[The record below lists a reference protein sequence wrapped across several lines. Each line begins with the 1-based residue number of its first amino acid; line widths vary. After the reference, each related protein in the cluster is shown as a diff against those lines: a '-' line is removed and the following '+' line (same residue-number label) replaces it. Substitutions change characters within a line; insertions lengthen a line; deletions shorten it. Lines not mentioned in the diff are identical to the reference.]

1 MCGIV
6 GYVGPQNATPILIDG
21 LARLEYRGYD
31 SAGIA
36 VISASGELHVRKA
49 VGKLE
54 NLRTAI
60 AVAEPAG
67 QTGIGHTRWA
77 THGRPS
83 DENAHPH
90 SDCTGSLT
98 VVHNGIIENYA
109 GLRDEL
115 AARGHRFGSETDTEV
130 LAHLIEDELSSGAVT
145 LGDAV
150 RAALRRV
157 TGSYAIAVVSRA
169 HPGQLV
175 GARLNGP
182 LIVGLGA
189 DENFLASDIPAIL
202 RHTREIVILEEG
214 EVAEVT
220 ATSVTVTDLS
230 GVPISRAV
238 THVEWD
244 LEAAEKGGFP
254 HYFVKEIHEQP
265 HAVARALLGRVI
277 GNDGVP
283 ATSAADANPARQSDD
298 LALRL
303 PEMERLAASGALDAV
318 RRVTILGCGTSIH
331 AGLLGKYAI
340 ERWARLPVEVSIAS
354 EYRYADP
361 IVGPDTL
368 VIAISQSGETA
379 DTIAATRLARER
391 GAPIVAIS
399 NIVGSA
405 ITRIGNAVLY
415 LQAGP
420 EISVT
425 ATKTFVTTTTV
436 LYLLA
441 LWLGEHGIGHPADT
455 PTVLPEPELRAALE
469 ALRALP
475 EQMQRT
481 LDAVAVEGETERAIA
496 DLLGASQS
504 AMFIGRGPGFPLAME
519 AALKLKEISY
529 VHAEAYPAGE
539 LKHGPIALLD
549 ATVPLVAMT
558 LASRTYDKVISNVQ
572 EVRARDAKVVA
583 IATEGDTKIGRHAD
597 AVLTVPAAP
606 ELLAPLLAIIPM
618 QLLAYQVALA
628 RGCNIDQPRNLAKSV
643 TVE

>member
-36 VISASGELHVRKA
+36 VISPTGELHVRKA
-49 VGKLE
+49 AGKLQ
-54 NLRTAI
+54 NLRSAI
-60 AVAEPAG
+60 AVAEPEG

-83 DENAHPH
+83 DDNAHPH
-90 SDCTGSLT
+90 GDCTGALT

-115 AARGHRFGSETDTEV
+115 AARGHTFRSETDTEV
-130 LAHLIEDELSSGAVT
+130 LAHLIEDELTAESAT

-157 TGSYAIAVVSRA
+157 TGSYAIAVVSRD

-182 LIVGLGA
+182 LIVGLG
-189 DENFLASDIPAIL
+189 DGENFLASDIPAIL

-220 ATSVTVTDLS
+220 PTSVTVTDLA
-230 GVPISRAV
+230 GAPITRAA
-238 THVEWD
+238 THVDWD

-265 HAVARALLGRVI
+265 HAVARALLGRVVE
-277 GNDGVP
+277 GQRGVI
-283 ATSAADANPARQSDD
+283 DAVGRT
-298 LALRL
+298 ALRL
-303 PEMERLAASGALDAV
+303 PEMDRLAASGALEAV
-318 RRVTILGCGTSIH
+318 RRVTILGCGTSVH

-340 ERWARLPVEVSIAS
+340 ERWARLPVEVSVAS

-379 DTIAATRLARER
+379 DTLAATRLAREH
-391 GAPIVAIS
+391 GAPIVAVS

-405 ITRIGNAVLY
+405 ITRVGDAVLY

-441 LWLGEHGIGHPADT
+441 LWLGEHGVGQPVGS
-455 PTVLPEPELRAALE
+455 PPVLPEPEREAALS
-469 ALRALP
+469 ALRELP
-475 EQMQRT
+475 AQMRRT
-481 LDAVAVEGETERAIA
+481 LDTVALEGETERAVA
-496 DLLGASQS
+496 ELLGASQS
-504 AMFIGRGPGFPLAME
+504 AMFIGRGAGYPLALE

-549 ATVPLVAMT
+549 PTVPLVAMA
-558 LASRTYDKVISNVQ
+558 LASRTYNKVISNVQ
-572 EVRARDAKVVA
+572 EVRARDARVVA
-583 IATEGDTKIGRHAD
+583 VATEGDMEIGRHAD

-606 ELLAPLLAIIPM
+606 ELLAPLLAIIPL

>member
-49 VGKLE
+49 AGKLQ

-60 AVAEPAG
+60 ALAEPAG

-83 DENAHPH
+83 DDNAHPH
-90 SDCTGSLT
+90 SDCSGGVT

-109 GLRDEL
+109 ELRDAL
-115 AARGHRFGSETDTEV
+115 QAHGHSFRSETDTEV
-130 LAHLIEDELSSGAVT
+130 LAHLIEDALAAGAD

-150 RAALRRV
+150 RAALGRV
-157 TGSYAIAVVSRA
+157 TGSYAIAVVSRD
-169 HPGQLV
+169 HPGRLV

-189 DENFLASDIPAIL
+189 GENFLASDIPAIL

-214 EVAEVT
+214 EVAEVSADT
-220 ATSVTVTDLS
+220 VTVTDLA
-230 GVPISRAV
+230 GVPISRAPM
-238 THVEWD
+238 HVEWD

-265 HAVARALLGRVI
+265 HAVARALLGRVV
-277 GNDGVP
+277 GG
-283 ATSAADANPARQSDD
+283 AAGAAE
-298 LALRL
+298 LRL
-303 PEMERLAASGALDAV
+303 PELERLADSGALDQI
-318 RRVTILGCGTSIH
+318 RRVTILGCGTSVN
-331 AGLLGKYAI
+331 AGLLGKYAF
-340 ERWARLPVEVSIAS
+340 ERWARIPVEVSVAS

-361 IVGPDTL
+361 IVGPETL
-368 VIAISQSGETA
+368 VIALSQSGETA
-379 DTIAATRLARER
+379 DTLAATRLAREH
-391 GAPIVAIS
+391 GAPIVAVS
-399 NIVGSA
+399 NVVGSA
-405 ITRIGNAVLY
+405 ITRVGDAVLY

-425 ATKTFVTTTTV
+425 ATKTFVTTATV

-441 LWLGEHGIGHPADT
+441 LWFGNQRGELPPAESQA
-455 PTVLPEPELRAALE
+455 VLAALQ
-469 ALRALP
+469 ALP
-475 EQMQRT
+475 EQMRRT
-481 LDAVAVEGETERAIA
+481 LDDAARASEATDAIA
-496 DLLGASQS
+496 ALLARSQS
-504 AMFIGRGPGFPLAME
+504 AMFIGRGPGFPLALE

-549 ATVPLVAMT
+549 PTVPLVAMA

-572 EVRARDAKVVA
+572 EVRARDACVVA
-583 IATEGDTKIGRHAD
+583 IASEGDTQIVRHAEH
-597 AVLTVPAAP
+597 VLYVPVAP
-606 ELLAPLLAIIPM
+606 ELFAPLLAIIPL

-628 RGCNIDQPRNLAKSV
+628 RGCDIDQPRNLAKSV